1 MGILAREFFRDYVAI
16 QQRIK
21 NNRIMGPEK
30 RIKLAICMVLFFLAT
45 GTVGYALI
53 DGYSFLDAFYMT
65 VITITTVGY
74 GEIQQLSGA
83 GRVFTIFLILSG
95 VGSIAFAAGAFTEL
109 IIERSANPTRWKK
122 SMEKKIS
129 KLKGHAIICGHGRVG
144 AAAAEHFKKNNAQ
157 FVVIENAPESLKEL
171 QELGY
176 HFVQGDGTR
185 EETLLRAGIKKA
197 SSLLAVLNSDP
208 DNLFAVLTAR
218 ELNPVL
224 RIIARIEHP
233 SSESRMLRAGAD
245 SVISPFVA
253 AGQRVAESLLLKE
266 ALVSVHLDN
275 VYDGLGGQKPE
286 WFEVLEQSVLVDKSV
301 ADAAP
306 ILNGSIVGIRRPTG
320 DVLLPDD
327 GEVVSIGDTLLVMH
341 HPADVH
347 SGVVTVQPKKI
358 VFIDD
363 NPVILRLYTRLFQK
377 AGFNI
382 MCAST
387 GHEGYDLIVKEMP
400 DGVVVDYHLPDISG
414 LAICEKIKAL
424 PGHESIKIFLF
435 TADEQED
442 IRKMAKA
449 AGVDK
454 VVVKSP
460 EAGEIVAMVSQYLQ

>member
-1 MGILAREFFRDYVAI
+1 
-16 QQRIK
+16 
-21 NNRIMGPEK
+21 MGPEK
-30 RIKLAICMVLFFLAT
+30 RIKLAICLVLFFLGT
-45 GTVGYALI
+45 GTVGYAFI
-53 DGYSFLDAFYMT
+53 DGYSPLDAFYMT

-74 GEIQQLSGA
+74 GEIQQLSEA

-109 IIERSANPTRWKK
+109 IIERSANPNRWKK
-122 SMEKKIS
+122 PMEKKIN

-144 AAAAEHFKKNNAQ
+144 AAAAEHFKKNHAQ
-157 FVVIENAPESLKEL
+157 FVVIENSPESLKEL

-176 HFVQGDGTR
+176 HFIEGDGTR
-185 EETLLRAGIKKA
+185 EEVLLKAGIKRA
-197 SSLLAVLNSDP
+197 SSLIAVLNSDP

-224 RIIARIEHP
+224 RIIARTEHS

-253 AGQRVAESLLLKE
+253 AGQRVAESLLSKG
-266 ALVSVHLDN
+266 ALVSGDLDSAGG
-275 VYDGLGGQKPE
+275 GLQKLE
-286 WFEVLEQSVLVDKSV
+286 WLQVGEQSVLVGKSV
-301 ADAAP
+301 SAAGR
-306 ILNGSIVGIRRPTG
+306 ILNGNIVGIRRKTE
-320 DVLLPDD
+320 DALLPEND
-327 GEVVSIGDTLLVMH
+327 EILELGDNLLVMH
-341 HPADVH
+341 YPVDVY

-400 DGVVVDYHLPDISG
+400 DGVVVDFHLPDMSG
-414 LAICEKIKAL
+414 LTICEKIKTL
-424 PGHESIKIFLF
+424 PGNEKMKLFLF

-442 IRKMAKA
+442 TQKLAIA

-454 VVVKSP
+454 VVLKSP
-460 EAGEIVAMVSQYLQ
+460 DAGEIVAMVSQYLA